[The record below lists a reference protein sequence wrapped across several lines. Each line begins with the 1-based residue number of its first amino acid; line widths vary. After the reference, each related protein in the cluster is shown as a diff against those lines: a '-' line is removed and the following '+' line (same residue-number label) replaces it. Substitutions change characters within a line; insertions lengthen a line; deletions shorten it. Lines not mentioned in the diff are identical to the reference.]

1 MPAAEKRRE
10 RIMHEAARLLSRD
23 RQSSIDDIATAAGVS
38 RTTFYRAFPSRAELL
53 HALEVQPAPDTRQ
66 RVLDASIR
74 MLRSQTLKDLSMDEL
89 AAEAGFW
96 RATLYRLFPGK
107 SALFR
112 AILVA
117 YSPFEPVMAVFARAG
132 DRPPEE
138 VIPEIVLAAYRTVA
152 GRSGIVRT
160 LLLEVT
166 SMTPELTQAFAETG
180 LRAFAAFAQYLA
192 GQMAAGRLRRM
203 HPMLAVQSLVGGLM
217 FHMLAGA
224 GLRPGAIDPPPRG
237 GVAPQFPPYSPRGQ
251 RPAASPRGNRA
262 PPGRPRGR
270 GETRC
275 P

>member
-138 VIPEIVLAAYRTVA
+138 VIPEIVLTAYRTVA

-180 LRAFAAFAQYLA
+180 LRAFAAFAQDLA

-217 FHMLAGA
+217 FHLLAAPVMSQGAVDVPTGEESMLQFAHLWLLGM
-224 GLRPGAIDPPPRG
+224 RPEATT
-237 GVAPQFPPYSPRGQ
+237 
-251 RPAASPRGNRA
+251 RGN
-262 PPGRPRGR
+262 
-270 GETRC
+270 
-275 P
+275 